1 MNTLEIPKGDL
12 IFVEDSSVF
21 IIKFGQL
28 EIINHGENF
37 LNPSLTKIL
46 GIPLF
51 SYEIIYFSLEIGDY
65 ISTDLIKI
73 NFKKPDEVFFKC
85 TTKVE
90 VVRLEINVFNVF
102 FF

>member
-46 GIPLF
+46 
-51 SYEIIYFSLEIGDY
+51 EIGDY